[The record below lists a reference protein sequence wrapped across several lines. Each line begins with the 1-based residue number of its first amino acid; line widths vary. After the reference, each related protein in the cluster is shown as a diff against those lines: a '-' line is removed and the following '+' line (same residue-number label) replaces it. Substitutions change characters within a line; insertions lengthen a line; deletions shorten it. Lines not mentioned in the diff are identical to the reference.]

1 MILRKVHVILK
12 ILESTTDEK
21 LDKMMDQ
28 KHSVDLDESGEVDPN
43 ANPEPFNQTDVIND
57 YRMDTLYNK
66 KRVPYIEKNNG
77 TIMLTKNK
85 DYKAAIEYYNKAL
98 FAIKLLVEDRELN
111 VGEEYTMKVIQEVEI
126 PVSSNLTLCYL
137 KEGDRQNVIKY
148 SNKLLQVDDKNV
160 KILFRRGMA
169 YTHNMEFEKAKADLI
184 KANSLEP
191 KNQEILDGLKAFKQ
205 KKYDYKY
212 KTQKICENIFKNE

>member
-1 MILRKVHVILK
+1 
-12 ILESTTDEK
+12 
-21 LDKMMDQ
+21 
-28 KHSVDLDESGEVDPN
+28 
-43 ANPEPFNQTDVIND
+43 
-57 YRMDTLYNK
+57 
-66 KRVPYIEKNNG
+66 
-77 TIMLTKNK
+77 MLTKNK